1 MSIRDIS
8 EYMSDEHNRLQ
19 GMFSM
24 FRTIKAEDHQKSTD
38 LLHAIM
44 AGLRRYIEWE
54 ESILIPILEDRLGMK
69 DRGPSA
75 VLQEEHRKLEIL
87 MQSVHDCV
95 TDNQSERD
103 RIAKDLIQSL
113 DAHNQNAKDSLYSML
128 DHSLNESEKL
138 QVYQKMKG
146 VPLSKDNSCCEKG

>member
-8 EYMSDEHNRLQ
+8 EYMSDENNRLQ

-24 FRTIKAEDHQKSTD
+24 FQTIKAENHQKSID
-38 LLHAIM
+38 LLHAVM

-54 ESILIPILEDRLGMK
+54 ESILVPILEDRLGMK

-75 VLQEEHRKLEIL
+75 RLQEEYRKLETL
-87 MQSVHDCV
+87 MQSVHDCG

-103 RIAKDLIQSL
+103 RISKDLIQSL
-113 DAHNQNAKDSLYSML
+113 NAHHQNAKDSLYSML

-146 VPLSKDNSCCEKG
+146 IPLPKDNPCCEKG